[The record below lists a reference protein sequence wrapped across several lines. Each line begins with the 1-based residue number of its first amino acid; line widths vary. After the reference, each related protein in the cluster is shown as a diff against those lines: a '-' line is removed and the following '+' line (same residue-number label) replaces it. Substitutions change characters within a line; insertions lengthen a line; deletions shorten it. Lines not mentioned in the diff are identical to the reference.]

1 MDKKLEH
8 LIEQRDAAQR
18 FVASYE
24 IELGREVLASKPDES
39 NIEYWF
45 GKVKAMRTYL
55 ESIEEQ
61 IRVHKYG

>member
-1 MDKKLEH
+1 MHKDLKH
-8 LIEQRDAAQR
+8 LLEQRDAAQR

-39 NIEYWF
+39 NIEYWH
-45 GKVKAMRTYL
+45 GKVKSMRTYL

-61 IRVHKYG
+61 IRVFKYG